1 MARTG
6 FLSQRD
12 NHAERPGAGAPPDAD
27 SFLRTILE
35 TTPNGIAIVGPDGRL
50 RYVNASGLRMIEA
63 AAPEQAAGLCVL
75 NVVAPEHR
83 SKWREH
89 HERVCQG
96 ESLVSEYDLVGLNGT
111 RRRVETHAAP
121 IGLGDGS
128 VGQLGITRDTTDR
141 AAAAENLQQA
151 KQALNQTASE
161 RGGELDVV
169 RTRLRESERSFALLV
184 SNVTDYA
191 IFMLDPD
198 GHVVSWNAGAERIKG
213 YAAEE
218 IIGQHFSRFYT
229 EEDRKAGVPGQ
240 GLQAAGRDG
249 RWEAEGWRVRKD
261 GSRFLANVV
270 IDAIRDGGKLVGF
283 AKVTRDITE
292 KRAAEAQ
299 LRQAQKMEAIGQF
312 TGGVAHDF
320 NNLLMAISGSLEILR
335 KRLPDDRRMLS
346 LLDNAM
352 QGVRRGTSLTQRMLA
367 FARRQEL
374 NQKPVDLGNLVE
386 GFRELLDRTLG
397 PMIDIDIRFPRTIS
411 RVHTDPNQLET
422 ALINLSLNAR
432 DAMPGGGKITI
443 AAREECVKADHPTGL
458 PAGRYACLSV
468 TDTGEGMDEAT
479 LARATEPFFTT
490 KGLGKGTGLGL
501 SMVDGVVA
509 QSGGRMVIRSHS
521 GVGTT
526 VELWLPVAD
535 KDTAAD
541 KEAGAEKP
549 HAAPQPQRLILA
561 VDDDGLILS
570 NMVAMLEDLGH
581 AVMEASSGARALDII
596 AANPGIDLVVSYQAM
611 PGMSGMQLAEAIRT
625 RWPDLPVVLATGYA
639 ELPPGANPAVPRLSK
654 PFTQRELAKAVA
666 ATARRPA

>member
-1 MARTG
+1 LLRKTKFDLESAPVACVEDHA
-6 FLSQRD
+6 FLQ
-12 NHAERPGAGAPPDAD
+12 G
-27 SFLRTILE
+27 ILD
-35 TTPNGIAIVGPDGRL
+35 TTPNCVTVISADGRL
-50 RYVNASGLRMIEA
+50 LQISR
-63 AAPEQAAGLCVL
+63 AGLPMIQADSSEEVDGTSML
-75 NVVAPEHR
+75 DLIATEHR
-83 SKWREH
+83 SAWRGH

-96 ESLVSEYDLVGLNGT
+96 ESLVWEYDLIGLNGT
-111 RRRVETHAAP
+111 RRSVQTHAAP
-121 IGLGDGS
+121 IGLADGS
-128 VGQLGITRDTTDR
+128 VGQLGITRDSSER
-141 AAAAENLQQA
+141 
-151 KQALNQTASE
+151 ASE
-161 RGGELDVV
+161 LEAA
-169 RTRLRESERSFALLV
+169 RTRLHESERSFALLV

-213 YAAEE
+213 YAAED

-229 EEDRKAGVPGQ
+229 EEDRIADVPAG
-240 GLQAAGRDG
+240 GLQAARRDG

-270 IDAIRDGGKLVGF
+270 IDAIRDRGRLVGF

-335 KRLPDDRRMLS
+335 KRLPDDRRLLS

-374 NQKPVDLGNLVE
+374 NQESVDLGNLVE
-386 GFRELLDRTLG
+386 GIRELLDRTIG
-397 PMIDIDIRFPRTIS
+397 PMIDIEVRFPPTIS
-411 RVHTDPNQLET
+411 RVRTDPSQLET
-422 ALINLSLNAR
+422 ALVNLVLNAR
-432 DAMPGGGKITI
+432 DAMAGGGKITI
-443 AAREECVKADHPTGL
+443 AAREESVEANHPTGL
-458 PAGRYACLSV
+458 PGEQYVCLSV

-479 LARATEPFFTT
+479 LAHATEPFFTT

-509 QSGGRMVIRSHS
+509 QSGGRMVIRSRP

-535 KDTAAD
+535 KETIAGKVAA
-541 KEAGAEKP
+541 AGDP
-549 HAAPQPQRLILA
+549 HPAQQPQRLILA

-581 AVMEASSGARALDII
+581 TVIEASSAAKALDII
-596 AANPGIDLVVSYQAM
+596 TTNPSIDLVISDQAM
-611 PGMSGMQLAEAIRT
+611 PGMSGLELAEAIQE
-625 RWPDLPVVLATGYA
+625 RWPSLPVIIATGYA
-639 ELPPGANPAVPRLSK
+639 ELPPGANPVVARLSK
-654 PFTQRELAKAVA
+654 PFTQQDLAKAVWA
-666 ATARRPA
+666 SGRRR